1 MRQAESG
8 SLFDFFFVRVWNS
21 APSALSKLLKTLINL
36 SPSAAELAS
45 SGLVVPAIL
54 WQFSDVMADV

>member
-45 SGLVVPAIL
+45 FGLVVPAIL
-54 WQFSDVMADV
+54 LAI